1 MSLMH
6 IVYIFTFDYSFKT
19 WRESGTYTRELF
31 LYRKLI
37 EKGYKFTFVTYG
49 DKSDFDIIEN
59 DKNFDVLPI
68 YSLIKKSKF
77 KLVNIIKSLIVPIL
91 IIKNIKNFDLI
102 KHNQLLGSWVAII
115 LKLLTKKPL
124 YLRTGYDMYSFAIK
138 ENKSS
143 IKRYLYYLLTKFSI
157 FKSDIYSVSSE
168 TDFNFL
174 QKKFNKK
181 DLKKIVLRRNWVH
194 ELNKIS
200 YEDRYENRVLMV
212 GRLVDQKNY
221 FAAIDILADLEFKL
235 DIVGSGPL
243 KAQIKSYCSEKK
255 LDVSFLD
262 NLDNT
267 DLLKIYGK
275 YRLYFSMSYYE
286 GNSKSLLEAMSAGC
300 VPVVSKIPNNIEIVN
315 EKNGVLIDL
324 KSFEKAK
331 LYKNI
336 KKIVNNKSIFES
348 LSSNSIDT
356 VRKESSLDSLINLT
370 IEDFNYLDSFNN

>member
-1 MSLMH
+1 
-6 IVYIFTFDYSFKT
+6 
-19 WRESGTYTRELF
+19 
-31 LYRKLI
+31 
-37 EKGYKFTFVTYG
+37 
-49 DKSDFDIIEN
+49 
-59 DKNFDVLPI
+59 
-68 YSLIKKSKF
+68 
-77 KLVNIIKSLIVPIL
+77 
-91 IIKNIKNFDLI
+91 
-102 KHNQLLGSWVAII
+102 
-115 LKLLTKKPL
+115 
-124 YLRTGYDMYSFAIK
+124 MYSFAIK

-221 FAAIDILADLEFKL
+221 FAAIDILADLDFKL